1 MTSKSSITT
10 EMPHDGLP
18 PIHPGEILGDEL
30 ETLAVSA
37 NALARDLD
45 VPVNRVTEIVNGK
58 RAVTADTALRLA
70 RYFGTAPQ
78 FWLNLQT
85 AYDLAM
91 AIEKSGAAIAKRVR
105 SRAA

>member
-1 MTSKSSITT
+1 MRANKT
-10 EMPHDGLP
+10 PRDGLP
-18 PIHPGEILGDEL
+18 TIHPGEILGDEL

-58 RAVTADTALRLA
+58 RAITADTALRLG
-70 RYFGTAPQ
+70 RYFGTSPQ

-85 AYDLAM
+85 AYDLAL
-91 AIEKSGAAIAKRVR
+91 ATVKNGAAIAKRVR
-105 SRAA
+105 MRAA

>member
-1 MTSKSSITT
+1 MRTNKA
-10 EMPHDGLP
+10 PRDGLP
-18 PIHPGEILGDEL
+18 ATHPGEILGDEL

>member
-1 MTSKSSITT
+1 M
-10 EMPHDGLP
+10 DRLP
-18 PIHPGEILGDEL
+18 PIHPGEILGDEM
-30 ETLAVSA
+30 ETISISA

-58 RAVTADTALRLA
+58 RAITADTALRLGK
-70 RYFGTAPQ
+70 YFGTSPQ

-85 AYDLAM
+85 AYDLAL
-91 AIEKSGAAIAKRVR
+91 ATAKSGAAIAKRVR